1 MQDPIQV
8 NERFVVGRDQPTAA
22 EIPELARRGFYSVVN
37 LRPAG
42 EEGETM
48 SPEAEG
54 VAARDADL
62 AYLHIPV
69 AGDVLHAEAV
79 DRFRTEVAELDGP
92 VFVHCASGKRS
103 GAFTLM
109 HLAIENGMSGDEVV
123 ETTEKMGIAWEAPEP
138 RRFIRDYVDAR
149 RRSP

>member
-8 NERFVVGRDQPTAA
+8 NERFVVGRDQPAPA
-22 EIPELARRGFYSVVN
+22 DIPELARRGFHSIVN

-54 VAARDADL
+54 EAARDAEL
-62 AYLHIPV
+62 AYLHLPV
-69 AGDVLHAEAV
+69 AGDELQAEAV
-79 DRFRTEVAELDGP
+79 DRFRAEVAKLDGP
-92 VFVHCASGKRS
+92 VFVHCGSGKRA

-109 HLAIENGMSGDEVV
+109 HLAIESGTSGAEVV
-123 ETTEKMGIAWEAPEP
+123 ETTRKMGITWDS
-138 RRFIRDYVDAR
+138 RDLQRFVRDYVDAR
-149 RRSP
+149 RRFP

>member
-22 EIPELARRGFYSVVN
+22 DIPQLARRGFHAIVN

-54 VAARDADL
+54 EAAREAEL
-62 AYLHIPV
+62 AYVHIPV
-69 AGDVLHAEAV
+69 PADGLEAEAV
-79 DRFRTEVAELDGP
+79 DRFRDEVAELEGP

-109 HLAIENGMSGDEVV
+109 HLAIESGTPGDEVV
-123 ETTEKMGIAWEAPEP
+123 ETTRKMGIAWEAPELQ
-138 RRFIRDYVDAR
+138 RFVRDYVDAR